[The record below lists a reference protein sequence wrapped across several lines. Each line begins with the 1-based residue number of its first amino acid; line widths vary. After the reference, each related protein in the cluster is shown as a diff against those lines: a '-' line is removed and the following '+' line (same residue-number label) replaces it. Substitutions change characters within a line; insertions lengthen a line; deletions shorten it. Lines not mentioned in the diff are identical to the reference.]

1 MRLTGIISLQIGDTY
16 ILQNKEIDNYT
27 FEQALIEVAEAGNYE
42 AVQFLLQQ
50 VCVDVNS
57 QTLADKEL
65 LTKIK
70 EEADMP
76 IHDENRYFYLQE
88 DAGTT
93 ALMVAS
99 YCGDTYILQLLI
111 ASKANLNLQTSTG
124 WTALMYATL
133 LGNGRVIDLLL
144 EHNADI
150 EKKKNT
156 NQATALTYAC
166 FTGDTMAVKK
176 AYEKV

>member
-1 MRLTGIISLQIGDTY
+1 MTTIII
-16 ILQNKEIDNYT
+16 
-27 FEQALIEVAEAGNYE
+27 FEQALIEVAEAGNYK

-57 QTLADKEL
+57 QTLADKES

-76 IHDENRYFYLQE
+76 IPDENRNFYLQD
-88 DAGTT
+88 DASTT

-99 YCGDTYILQLLI
+99 YHGDTDILQLLI
-111 ASKANLNLQTSTG
+111 ESKANLNLQTSTG

-150 EKKKNT
+150 DRKK
-156 NQATALTYAC
+156 
-166 FTGDTMAVKK
+166 
-176 AYEKV
+176 